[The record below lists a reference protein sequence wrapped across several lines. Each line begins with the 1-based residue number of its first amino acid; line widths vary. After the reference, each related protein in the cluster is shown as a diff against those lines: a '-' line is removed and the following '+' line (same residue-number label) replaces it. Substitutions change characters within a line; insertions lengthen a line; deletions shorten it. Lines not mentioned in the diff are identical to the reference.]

1 MGTTNG
7 NLLGK
12 FHNMKV
18 TKCEVKLFENVIDVV
33 FSFVFFIFF
42 FLQKLSCDKT
52 SLIQTS
58 VIRNLS
64 KSRFCLVPW
73 KKFTKRYNTKFARLL

>member
-33 FSFVFFIFF
+33 FSFVFFFF
-42 FLQKLSCDKT
+42 FFF
-52 SLIQTS
+52 
-58 VIRNLS
+58 RNLVAI
-64 KSRFCLVPW
+64 KYL
-73 KKFTKRYNTKFARLL
+73 

>member
-7 NLLGK
+7 NLLAK

-33 FSFVFFIFF
+33 FSFVFFFF
-42 FLQKLSCDKT
+42 FFF
-52 SLIQTS
+52 
-58 VIRNLS
+58 RNLVAI
-64 KSRFCLVPW
+64 KYL
-73 KKFTKRYNTKFARLL
+73 